1 MGNSVDNN
9 NLENV
14 IDFKEYKNKK
24 ELKEINDIHD
34 DLKNIFYQVTGN
46 HLSPDL
52 KISGHSIENS
62 YSKEENI
69 LEAIKFLEFA
79 QFHLFNIDCQSDADS
94 LNSLIERLYTQIDLG
109 IVDE

>member
-69 LEAIKFLEFA
+69 LEAIKFLEFT
-79 QFHLFNIDCQSDADS
+79 QFHLFNINYQSDADS
-94 LNSLIERLYTQIDLG
+94 LNSLIESLYTQIDLG